1 MSNQLFQQE
10 LQKLPIHEIIPK
22 VKEELN
28 KQNTLILHAP
38 PGAGK
43 STMLPLTLLK
53 EKWLDGKKIIMLE
66 PRRLAARSIAARMAN
81 LLGENIGET
90 VGYRIRFENKTSEK
104 TRIEVVTEGILT
116 RMLQSDNSLENAGLV
131 IFDEFHERSLFAD
144 VALAICR
151 EAQQII
157 RPDLRLVVM
166 SATLNTEILTKTLN
180 APLVSA
186 HGRQFPVETIYT
198 GVRDLT
204 LLPQQT
210 AITVSEAIQ
219 KEKGDV
225 LVFLPG
231 EAEIRQCEEILKKS
245 LPEINIHPLYGQMP
259 FAAQMAAI
267 MPNKHGKR
275 KVVIATSIAETSLT
289 IEGISV
295 VVDSGYGRTM
305 QFNPGNGLSRLTTVE
320 ITRDTADQRAG
331 RAGRLGPGKCYRMWS
346 KADQNR
352 MKAHRIPEIEESD
365 LSSLVLDLA
374 QWGNLNI
381 NELTWLTPPPRSHLQ
396 QAIDTLTQ
404 LGALEDEK
412 ITSHGKKMAAL
423 PCHPRIAH
431 MLLKAEEENQLP
443 LATDLA
449 AVLEERDPLGRDSGI
464 DINLRI
470 EALRRYRSQKS
481 GNRIW
486 SRIDKV
492 ASSYR
497 KMFNIDASNSLFD
510 PYDTG
515 LLLVFAYPERIASAR
530 SGNNARFQLS
540 NGTYAIAS
548 HTDDLTHEPWL
559 VVASMDA
566 RQGDG
571 KIFLAA
577 PVNPKDLASMV
588 KTTETVTWDVRKGG
602 LVASKDLK
610 IGSITLQSVP
620 LENPDS
626 ELILKAIVEALKKEG
641 ERLLDFN
648 PDVQQWQN
656 RVLSLKIWNP
666 QENWPDVSTSA
677 LLKNCENWIEPY
689 LINIKRNDDLAK
701 IDLINAL
708 HYHLEPEKQKEL
720 ERLAPR
726 TIQVPSGSEIKLKYN
741 SDGSPPVLSV
751 RLQKMFGLAETPKV
765 NNGNT
770 KVLLHLLSPGFKPVQ
785 VTSDLKSFW
794 NNAYFEVKK
803 ELKSRY
809 PKHVWPDDPWNE
821 KATRGVK
828 RKK

>member
-1 MSNQLFQQE
+1 MFQQE
-10 LQKLPIHEIIPK
+10 LQKLPIHQIIPQ
-22 VKEELN
+22 VKQELN
-28 KQNTLILHAP
+28 NHNTLILHAP

-43 STMLPLTLLK
+43 STMIPLTLLE

-66 PRRLAARSIAARMAN
+66 PRRLAARSIAARMAA
-81 LLGENIGET
+81 LLGEKVGET
-90 VGYRIRFENKTSEK
+90 VGYRIRFENKTSAA

-116 RMLQSDNSLENAGLV
+116 RMLQADNSLENAGLI

-151 EAQQII
+151 EAQQLI

-166 SATLNTEILTKTLN
+166 SATLNTEALTKMLN
-180 APLVSA
+180 APLISA
-186 HGRQFPVETIYT
+186 DGRQYPVETIYT

-204 LLPQQT
+204 ILPQRT
-210 AITVSEAIQ
+210 ARVVIDAIK
-219 KEKGDV
+219 KETGDI

-245 LPEINIHPLYGQMP
+245 LPKISIHPLYGQLP
-259 FAAQMAAI
+259 FSAQIAAI
-267 MPNKHGKR
+267 MPNKQGKR
-275 KVVIATSIAETSLT
+275 KVVMATSIAETSLT

-295 VVDSGYGRTM
+295 VVDSGYGRTL

-320 ITRDTADQRAG
+320 ITKDTADQRAG

-346 KADQNR
+346 KADHSR

-412 ITSHGKKMAAL
+412 ITSHGKKMGSL

-431 MLLKAEEENQLP
+431 MLIKAEEANQLP

-449 AVLEERDPLGRDSGI
+449 AVLEERDPLGKEAGI
-464 DINLRI
+464 DVNLRI
-470 EALRRYRSQKS
+470 EALRRYRGQKT
-481 GNRIW
+481 NNKIWDRIE
-486 SRIDKV
+486 KV
-492 ASSYR
+492 AASYR
-497 KMFNIDASNSLFD
+497 KMFNSTPSNVPFD

-515 LLLVFAYPERIASAR
+515 LLLVHAYPERIASAR
-530 SGNNARFQLS
+530 PGTNARFQLS

-548 HTDDLTHEPWL
+548 HTDDMAHEPWL
-559 VVASMDA
+559 VVANMDA

-577 PVNPKDLASMV
+577 PVNPRDLAPMV
-588 KTTETVTWDVRKGG
+588 KTTEAVIWDIRKGG
-602 LVASKDLK
+602 LIASKDLK
-610 IGSITLQSVP
+610 IGSITLQSTA
-620 LENPDS
+620 LDKPDS
-626 ELILKAIVEALKKEG
+626 ELVTKAILEIIKKEG

-648 PDVQQWQN
+648 IDVQQWQN

-666 QENWPDVSTSA
+666 ENNWPDVSTST
-677 LLKNCENWIEPY
+677 LLENCENWLTPW

-701 IDLINAL
+701 IDLLNAL
-708 HYHLEPEKQKEL
+708 HYHLKPEQQKEL
-720 ERLAPR
+720 EKLAPR
-726 TIQVPSGSEIKLKYN
+726 SIKVPSGSDIKLKYN

-751 RLQKMFGLAETPKV
+751 RLQEMFGLAETPKV

-770 KVLLHLLSPGFKPVQ
+770 NVLLHLLSPGFKPVQ

-828 RKK
+828 RRK